1 MVERRRGLGRG
12 LGALIPSGEPET
24 QRKAAGSQN
33 EATDEPS
40 KPESGQRRQRTGSV
54 GGAEASKTSGNSKNA
69 ASTGKAPTTGTA
81 GKGAP
86 SSKRTTTSDKA
97 TSHSSGTDAVKK
109 AGSGAKKST
118 KATAVEARSAAGAEE
133 MDKNTRTTAGK
144 ASSDGAKTVGARKSS
159 NGGAGAGAG
168 SGAAAVGTG
177 SERKNA
183 VSSEGPGAHADVEQ
197 SATPRARAASTTQDS
212 ARHESS
218 VRKDSDRDFD
228 VSRETSSAGASRPG
242 GRSKDSTGRAAQRRR
257 DMGQALRSTTN
268 VSRPVDMFFLPSDPD
283 SFSDAPSSPVGTS
296 RVTPDGDGDTLQA
309 TRPEGASHVSE
320 TSTPDS
326 GRNSS
331 LAHGPTASPADDQKT
346 RSDLASKQVSSTG
359 ASDVSRETSATKGSD
374 PTGSQNMGEDLT
386 VDGARTR
393 DEDTSV
399 PVESSPETAPGSSAG
414 VPTDGA
420 GITELKGDG
429 GDLRAVPGATF
440 AELAVTDIHPNRKQ
454 PRQVFDEDELAELA
468 FSVKELG
475 VLQPIVVRP
484 SRDGGPEAYELVMG
498 ERRWRAVQAAGM
510 STIPAIVRETA
521 DNDLLRDAL
530 LENLHR
536 AQLNPLEEAAAYQQ
550 LMEEFGA
557 TQEQLSERIGRSRP
571 QISNT
576 LRLLRLPA
584 LVQRRVA
591 AGVLSSGHAR
601 ALLALTDPAEME
613 RLAQRIVAEGLSV
626 RATEEAVALSDGLKR
641 QSTRRKAPSTRHD
654 DRLGYIADAFSDKL
668 DTSVKIQLGA
678 RKGKMTIE
686 FASVEDLNRIIDVL
700 DPKLDSEN

>member
-40 KPESGQRRQRTGSV
+40 KPEGGQRRQRTGSV

-86 SSKRTTTSDKA
+86 SSKRTTTGDKA

-118 KATAVEARSAAGAEE
+118 KAAAVEARSAAGAEE
-133 MDKNTRTTAGK
+133 RDKSTSTTAGK

-159 NGGAGAGAG
+159 NGGAGAGA
-168 SGAAAVGTG
+168 AAVGTG

-183 VSSEGPGAHADVEQ
+183 VSPEGPGAHADVQQ
-197 SATPRARAASTTQDS
+197 SATPSARAAETSQGS
-212 ARHESS
+212 ARDDSS
-218 VRKDSDRDFD
+218 VRKDHERDDD
-228 VSRETSSAGASRPG
+228 VSRETSSAGTSRPG
-242 GRSKDSTGRAAQRRR
+242 GRPKDSTGRPAQRRR

-283 SFSDAPSSPVGTS
+283 SFSDAPSSPVGTTGA
-296 RVTPDGDGDTLQA
+296 TPGGDGDTWQA
-309 TRPEGASHVSE
+309 TRREGTSSISE
-320 TSTPDS
+320 TSTPAS
-326 GRNSS
+326 GRDSS
-331 LAHGPTASPADDQKT
+331 MAHEPTTSPADDQKT
-346 RSDLASKQVSSTG
+346 RSDVAAEQDSSTG
-359 ASDVSRETSATKGSD
+359 TSDVSRETSAPKVSD
-374 PTGSQNMGEDLT
+374 TTGSQGIGEDPT
-386 VDGARTR
+386 VEGVRTR
-393 DEDTSV
+393 DEDTSA
-399 PVESSPETAPGSSAG
+399 PGKSSLETAPDSSAG

-420 GITELKGDG
+420 GTTEVNGDG
-429 GDLRAVPGATF
+429 GDLRAVPGAAF

-521 DNDLLRDAL
+521 DDDLLRDAL

-576 LRLLRLPA
+576 LRLLRRPA

-613 RLAQRIVAEGLSV
+613 RLAQRIVAELSLIHIS
-626 RATEEAVALSDGLKR
+626 EP
-641 QSTRRKAPSTRHD
+641 TRRLRGSRMPSS
-654 DRLGYIADAFSDKL
+654 A
-668 DTSVKIQLGA
+668 
-678 RKGKMTIE
+678 
-686 FASVEDLNRIIDVL
+686 
-700 DPKLDSEN
+700 